1 MNISI
6 YNQEWTGTMTP
17 TEQDNELRIGK
28 KTLVLDGV
36 NPIRFRFDG
45 DYRLYQFDEDGN
57 ILCVEPV
64 DHYLTDKEQPN
75 DQPE

>member
-1 MNISI
+1 
-6 YNQEWTGTMTP
+6 MTTSP
-17 TEQDNELRIGK
+17 NKMSEDELRIGK

-57 ILCVEPV
+57 IFCVEPV
-64 DHYLTDKEQPN
+64 DHIRQPAKKVTTN
-75 DQPE
+75 QEGES